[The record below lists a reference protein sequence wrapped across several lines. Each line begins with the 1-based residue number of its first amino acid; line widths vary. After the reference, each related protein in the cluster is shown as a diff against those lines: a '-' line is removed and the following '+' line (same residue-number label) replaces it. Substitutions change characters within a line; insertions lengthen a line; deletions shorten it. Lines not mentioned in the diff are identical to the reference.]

1 MRKFSDKSCRGNT
14 LFGNFFEN
22 RIIYE
27 IMWKNIVTPDRP
39 QMTIWRKRIAFCIP
53 KTTNTHSEYVILI
66 AFSLHQW
73 LHKLASMSRY
83 MYTACLL
90 WFINQRKI
98 WRECISLN
106 LQNEMWSKICQTR
119 FTYTCITYSYVLL
132 FPITTVWYVHRL

>member
-1 MRKFSDKSCRGNT
+1 MRNVSDKICRGNT

-66 AFSLHQW
+66 AFF
-73 LHKLASMSRY
+73 
-83 MYTACLL
+83 TAT
-90 WFINQRKI
+90 
-98 WRECISLN
+98 
-106 LQNEMWSKICQTR
+106 MVTQTR
-119 FTYTCITYSYVLL
+119 LSVAL
-132 FPITTVWYVHRL
+132 YVHCLSSLVHKSEENMERMYQP